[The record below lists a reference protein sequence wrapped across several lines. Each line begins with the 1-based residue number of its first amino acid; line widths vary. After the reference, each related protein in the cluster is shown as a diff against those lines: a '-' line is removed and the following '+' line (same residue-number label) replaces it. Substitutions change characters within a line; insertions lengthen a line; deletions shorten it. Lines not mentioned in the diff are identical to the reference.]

1 MRKLI
6 SHISQP
12 TNIPPDTKFLSSAF
26 FVDRPITK
34 CMQVAA
40 IITPI
45 CVRLSELVQQQI
57 YMRCTERKTTPRAAI
72 LELGRMNQQRYHTK
86 LLFTRGRPVYKMSF
100 FRIHINVSLLEKV
113 HTSSLTKN
121 SIIKRLNRRKRCIF
135 AWASENI
142 PPF

>member
-100 FRIHINVSLLEKV
+100 FSDSH
-113 HTSSLTKN
+113 
-121 SIIKRLNRRKRCIF
+121 KRFSFRKSAYFF
-135 AWASENI
+135 ANKKLYNKETEST
-142 PPF
+142 